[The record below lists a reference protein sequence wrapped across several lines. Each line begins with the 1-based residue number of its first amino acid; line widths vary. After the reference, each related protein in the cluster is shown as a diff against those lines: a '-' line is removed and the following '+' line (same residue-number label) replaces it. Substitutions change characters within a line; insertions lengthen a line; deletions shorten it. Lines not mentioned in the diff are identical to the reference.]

1 MDISKFQMVT
11 RTDLQRDSGTVFDN
25 LLRGR
30 AALIEK
36 HGKPQAVL
44 LDIYDFYGL
53 QAAAAFEIHKFEIS
67 SGDLDQ
73 VVEDSKDEAE
83 THLIVIGH
91 YLAGE
96 IDLQKTAD
104 LLEVPEGELQS
115 RFNRL
120 QIPIRT
126 KEGDGQVDQGKS

>member
-1 MDISKFQMVT
+1 MDIHKFQIVT
-11 RTDLQRDSGTVFDN
+11 RTELIRDSGPVFDN

-53 QAAAAFEIHKFEIS
+53 KAAAAFKINKFDIKS
-67 SGDLDQ
+67 ADLDEA
-73 VVEDSKDEAE
+73 VNKSEDEAE
-83 THLIVIGH
+83 TYLLVIGH

-96 IDLQKTAD
+96 IDIKKAAD
-104 LLEVPEGELQS
+104 YLDVPEEELKS
-115 RFNRL
+115 RFIRL
-120 QIPIRT
+120 QIPVRAE
-126 KEGDGQVDQGKS
+126 EGDG